1 MKQEK
6 GGQERKGKISTQLNA
21 EFQRISRKDKKAFLN
36 EQCKDTEENNR
47 WERLEISSRKLE
59 IPKGTSDVRMGR
71 IKDRSHK
78 VLTETEDIKDRWQE
92 YTEEI
97 YYRDLTDPDNHDGV
111 ILTQSQAF
119 HV

>member
-47 WERLEISSRKLE
+47 WERLEISLRKLQ

-71 IKDRSHK
+71 IKDRNHM
-78 VLTETEDIKDRWQE
+78 VLTETEDIKNRWQE

-97 YYRDLTDPDNHDGV
+97 Y
-111 ILTQSQAF
+111 
-119 HV
+119 

>member
-6 GGQERKGKISTQLNA
+6 GGQGRKGKISTQLNA